1 MRWAGAGV
9 MEWSA
14 PKFAMAHNLQ
24 HLSTSPLKTVG
35 SRSALAGG
43 GGTWSS
49 PASDRG
55 LGAVEFGHSSCARGW
70 RSSSAILGDSICVG
84 SVVALGFCPAVSRG
98 GIRRGEQIVTSAKM
112 SEASIVPPPGIA
124 KNVTIVNHVGEK
136 LVGVIDDT
144 GSKELCIL
152 CHGFRSSKK
161 STTLGV
167 VASTLVTAGFSSFR
181 FDFSGNGESEGEF
194 AYGNYWKEVEDLR
207 AAIEYWRGQGREITA
222 IIGHSKGGNVVILY
236 ASKYGDVSTVVNVS
250 GRFDLNIGQLERF
263 GEAGM
268 KKLEQEGFLDVKDKA
283 GNVEYR
289 VTLKSLEDRLSTDMD
304 GASKAI
310 SKDCRVLTVHGSQDE
325 IVKIENAN
333 DFAKRIPNH
342 TLRVFEGANHNY
354 EGDRKKLAD
363 LVLEFIQGNV
373 SKM

>member
-1 MRWAGAGV
+1 
-9 MEWSA
+9 
-14 PKFAMAHNLQ
+14 MAHNLQ
-24 HLSTSPLKTVG
+24 QLCASPLKTVG
-35 SRSALAGG
+35 CRRPAPARLGSSR
-43 GGTWSS
+43 SS
-49 PASDRG
+49 PAADRVFC
-55 LGAVEFGHSSCARGW
+55 AVEFRHRSCARGL
-70 RSSSAILGDSICVG
+70 RSSSANLGDSLCGG
-84 SVVALGFCPAVSRG
+84 SVVGLGFDPLGSRAG
-98 GIRRGEQIVTSAKM
+98 FRSGEQIVTSAKM

-124 KNVTIVNHVGEK
+124 KNVTIINQDGEK

-144 GSKELCIL
+144 GSKELCVL

-207 AAIEYWRGQGREITA
+207 AVIEYWRSQGREITA
-222 IIGHSKGGNVVILY
+222 IIGHSKGGNVVLLY

-268 KKLEQEGFLDVKDKA
+268 KTLEQEGFLDVKDKA

-325 IVKIENAN
+325 IVKIENAH

-342 TLRVFEGANHNY
+342 TLRVFDGAGHNY